1 MGDPSLRNN
10 EVSERMSGRGA
21 ADEPMPAP
29 AARASLDPEDW
40 TGFREQAHQMLDDML
55 GYMENMREFPVWQVI
70 PDEVRARFRED
81 LPAQPMPLAQV
92 HAEFMASI
100 LPFAAR
106 NAHPGFLG
114 WVQGGGTAVGM
125 LAEMLA
131 AGLNAN
137 AGGRDQIPLEVENQV
152 THWMRCLFHFPPA
165 ASGLFVTGTSM
176 ANLLAVLIA
185 RDARLGPDVRRHG
198 VACLR
203 SEADRLRLDRRAW
216 KCSASA

>member
-1 MGDPSLRNN
+1 MALQLLVPQRESTRSRPDRETPLREN
-10 EVSERMSGRGA
+10 EASERMSGHGA
-21 ADEPMPAP
+21 ADEHTPAP
-29 AARASLDPEDW
+29 AASGSLDPEDW
-40 TGFREQAHQMLDDML
+40 TGLREQAHQMLDDML
-55 GYMENMREFPVWQVI
+55 GYMETIREFPVWQVI
-70 PDEVRARFRED
+70 PDEVRARFREA
-81 LPAQPMPLAQV
+81 LPAQPTPLAQV

-152 THWMRCLFHFPPA
+152 THWMRALFCFPA
-165 ASGLFVTGTSM
+165 TASGLFVTGTSM
-176 ANLLAVLIA
+176 ANMLAV
-185 RDARLGPDVRRHG
+185 V
-198 VACLR
+198 
-203 SEADRLRLDRRAW
+203 
-216 KCSASA
+216 